1 MGFEVVHCDTSN
13 QKLWAP
19 LINTDTLYANGQLLV
34 SANEGVSPLV
44 AASGAADTSQKQ
56 IPWGVTVGTN
66 KKTPTFS
73 ATYNSDSIT
82 YAAADVAGSED
93 YVGVEGPW
101 AKNDREAM
109 VEYLPLTAT
118 TVLRAPLYTDTLGTS
133 PTVATF
139 ASGLSTLGGTS
150 SAVEEAG
157 VATLSTLFIRSGVVA
172 GSYRVT
178 DDTSATVM
186 TWDNELNAAPEV
198 GDTAVRVNLRPLGT
212 CRMQIGTEALFID
225 TGATVTTNY
234 FLIDV
239 VRLDLREAGK
249 EYVEFRFHPSHF
261 DSVRT

>member
-1 MGFEVVHCDTSN
+1 MGFEVVHGDTSN
-13 QKLWAP
+13 QTLWAP
-19 LINTDTLYANGQLLV
+19 VINTDTLYHGQLLI

-44 AASGAADTSQKQ
+44 AATGAGDTTGKQ
-56 IPWGVTVGTN
+56 VPWGVVIGN
-66 KKTPTFS
+66 NNKTPVFD
-73 ATYNSDSIT
+73 ATYNADSIV
-82 YAAADVAGSED
+82 YKAASSAGSED

-101 AKNDREAM
+101 KKNDREAM

-118 TVLRAPLYTDTLGTS
+118 TVLRAPLYTDTLGTA

-139 ASGLSTLGGTS
+139 ASGLSTLGGTA

-186 TWDNELNAAPEV
+186 TWDNELNAAPAV

-212 CRMQIGTEALFID
+212 CRMQIGTEALFVD

-239 VRLDLREAGK
+239 VRLDLSEAGR
-249 EYVEFRFHPSHF
+249 EYVEFRFHPCHF